1 MARVTLQIN
10 GRPFELGCEDGG
22 ESHLRALGAEVDA
35 KVRQVAPGATG
46 AGEARLILMAA
57 LLVADDLRNVRS
69 DLMAAEARER
79 RLEER
84 LDGLTAKVVA
94 ALRDATVRLE
104 AMAPD

>member
-10 GRPFELGCEDGG
+10 GRAFELGCEDGG
-22 ESHLRALGAEVDA
+22 ESHLRQLGADVDA
-35 KVRQVAPGATG
+35 KVRQVAPGAAG

-57 LLVADDLRNVRS
+57 LLVADDLRNIRS
-69 DLMAAEARER
+69 DLAAAEARER

-84 LDGLTAKVVA
+84 LDIMTAKVVA
-94 ALRDATVRLE
+94 ALQDATVRLD